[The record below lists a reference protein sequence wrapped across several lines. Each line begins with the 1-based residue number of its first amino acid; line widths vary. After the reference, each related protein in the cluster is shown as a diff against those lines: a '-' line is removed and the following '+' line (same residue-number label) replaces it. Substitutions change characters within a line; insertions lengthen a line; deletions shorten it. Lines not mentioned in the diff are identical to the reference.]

1 KIHYFFMT
9 ILFAYDALSQLIDA
23 FAKRFLVR
31 RFQRE
36 RVVSSIGSGRRDMQI
51 GMEPAF
57 VKCTFY

>member
-1 KIHYFFMT
+1 MT
-9 ILFAYDALSQLIDA
+9 ILFVHDALSQLIDA
-23 FAKRFLVR
+23 FAERFLVR

-36 RVVSSIGSGRRDMQI
+36 RAVSSIGSGRRDMQI

>member
-1 KIHYFFMT
+1 MT
-9 ILFAYDALSQLIDA
+9 IWCAGEALSQLIDA

-36 RVVSSIGSGRRDMQI
+36 RAISSIGSGRRDVQI

>member
-1 KIHYFFMT
+1 HYFFMT
-9 ILFAYDALSQLIDA
+9 IWCAGEALSQLIDA

-36 RVVSSIGSGRRDMQI
+36 RAISSIGSGRRDVQI